1 MIRAILTDLF
11 ACLCIAVTLYAVLL
25 IGAGLTPTEYLP

>member
-1 MIRAILTDLF
+1 MIRAILTDLL

-25 IGAGLTPTEYLP
+25 IGHGLTPEYLP